1 MAPSLRELSALLT
14 EGVNRVPGTFSR
26 TLKTKK
32 SRKIFQNYVNY
43 FKTTQ
48 TRFMRFI
55 LHLCNSLSTLKNANI
70 MVIHR
75 LTHIF
80 HRLKPMKKREF
91 SIFSELST
99 GNGFMGKIG
108 CRWG

>member
-1 MAPSLRELSALLT
+1 
-14 EGVNRVPGTFSR
+14 
-26 TLKTKK
+26 
-32 SRKIFQNYVNY
+32 
-43 FKTTQ
+43 
-48 TRFMRFI
+48 MRFI

-80 HRLKPMKKREF
+80 HRMKPMKKREF

-99 GNGFMGKIG
+99 GNGFIGKIPRMRHRTIVQYARRNSKNG
-108 CRWG
+108 VFRKFRRRGNIYR